1 MNPVLN
7 VNELKNDEMTKAEY
21 ELCKVLD
28 KHDEVLKE
36 KMLEFITHSYFNAMM
51 EVDRRKLPERAK
63 MDRPR
68 IDHFLS
74 SMFYFIFSKMHKG
87 DRLRAFEILE
97 EIKLKVLNM

>member
-1 MNPVLN
+1 MNSKIK
-7 VNELKNDEMTKAEY
+7 VNEIKNEEMTKAEY

-51 EVDRRKLPERAK
+51 EIDRRRLADRAG

-68 IDHFLS
+68 IDHFLR